1 MIVTSRMIEDSLKG
15 YSNAPC
21 KLSRLVRDGHYH
33 RIIRGLF
40 ETDPDT
46 PGEYLAQAIYTP
58 SYLSFDYALS
68 RYGLIPEAVFGY
80 TSATFRKRRSKTY
93 DTPFGDYYYRDV
105 PDEAFPH
112 ALRLISDDRG
122 SYWIAEPEKAL
133 CDKIYTISPVKSEKR
148 MRDLLFEDLRIDE
161 EAFGE
166 LDVEKM
172 SFLCDK
178 YRSTNVR
185 LLLKVREGTA

>member
-1 MIVTSRMIEDSLKG
+1 MIVTSRMIEDSLKDF
-15 YSNAPC
+15 SNAPC
-21 KLSRLVRDGHYH
+21 KLGRMVRDGHYH

-46 PGEYLAQAIYTP
+46 PGQYLAQAIYTP

-80 TSATFRKRRSKTY
+80 TSATFRKRRSKSY
-93 DTPFGDYYYRDV
+93 DTPFGYFHYRDV
-105 PDEAFPH
+105 PDKAFPH
-112 ALRLISDDRG
+112 LLKLISDERG

-133 CDKIYTISPVKSEKR
+133 CDKVYTMPPVKSLSG

-161 EAFGE
+161 DAFEE
-166 LDVEKM
+166 LDAGKLA
-172 SFLCDK
+172 FLSDK
-178 YRSTNVR
+178 YGSTNVR
-185 LLLKVREGTA
+185 SLLKVKGGSL